1 VRPRAARIV
10 RLVALVLLVPAVAG
24 ASATG
29 PKPLQPRVYADTGVR
44 LTDVVWTGTQFLYV
58 ENTTNRVYA
67 AGPQG
72 VPVRPFA
79 SMPNVV
85 EETRCRLSPGAHGFA
100 PGDVYC
106 HAPDNTIYRIA
117 ADGTVSVFAR
127 LPDSSV
133 SDGALAFDTVGRFGY
148 ALVAATGRS
157 GAAEPS
163 GGDVYAIDAA
173 GEVRHIGTYPG
184 LGGADE
190 IVVAPAR
197 LAAGELLITVDA
209 GSRGT
214 LVLMDAHGRT
224 RTIASLPDGPNPL
237 AVIGAAPPTPP
248 PPLLHPPPPP
258 PPPPPPAARA
268 LLHRHRHDR
277 RLPRPGS
284 AAGTVRRRRD
294 RRQRGERDVLGSATA
309 AARARAADAP
319 AADEHAGGDVRPRGR
334 DLRRRL
340 TGELERDLLE
350 AGEVVAAREHVHIRQ
365 RRLHAAGQR
374 LVRRVALQRVQPDD
388 AVGEP

>member
-1 VRPRAARIV
+1 MSPRAAGIL
-10 RLVALVLLVPAVAG
+10 RLVVLLALVPAVAA
-24 ASATG
+24 ASAAG
-29 PKPLQPRVYADTGVR
+29 PKPLQPRLYADTGVR
-44 LTDVVWTGTQFLYV
+44 LTDVVWTGTRFLYV
-58 ENTTNRVYA
+58 ENTTNRVFA

-100 PGDVYC
+100 PDDVYC

-163 GGDVYAIDAA
+163 GRGRVCDRRGRRGSPV
-173 GEVRHIGTYPG
+173 GTYPG
-184 LGGADE
+184 PGGADE

-197 LAAGELLITVDA
+197 LAAGELVIAVDA
-209 GSRGT
+209 GGRGT
-214 LVLMDAHGRT
+214 LVLMDARGQT
-224 RTIASLPDGPNPL
+224 RTIASLPDGPSPL
-237 AVIGAAPPTPP
+237 AVVGAPPLHARAVPLPP
-248 PPLLHPPPPP
+248 PGLYFT
-258 PPPPPPAARA
+258 
-268 LLHRHRHDR
+268 DT
-277 RLPRPGS
+277 GS
-284 AAGTVRRRRD
+284 T
-294 RRQRGERDVLGSATA
+294 DVFSLVA
-309 AARARAADAP
+309 AAQLAPYVGDVIVGSEVKGMFWVVRPRCRTPARAADAP
-319 AADEHAGGDVRPRGR
+319 AADHPAGGDVRPRGR

-340 TGELERDLLE
+340 TGEFERDRLE
-350 AGEVVAAREHVHIRQ
+350 TGEVVAAREHVDVRE
-365 RRLHAAGQR
+365 RRLHAPCQR
-374 LVRRVALQRVQPDD
+374 LVDGSRFSGFSQTIR
-388 AVGEP
+388 

>member
-1 VRPRAARIV
+1 VSLRAARIV
-10 RLVALVLLVPAVAG
+10 RLVVLLALVPAVA
-24 ASATG
+24 AAAVAG
-29 PKPLQPRVYADTGVR
+29 PTPLQPRLYADTGVR

-58 ENTTNRVYA
+58 ENTTNRVFA

-106 HAPDNTIYRIA
+106 HAPDNTVYRIG

-127 LPDSSV
+127 LPNSSV

-148 ALVAATGRS
+148 ALVVATGRS

-173 GEVRHIGTYPG
+173 GEVRQIGTYPG
-184 LGGADE
+184 PGGADE

-197 LAAGELLITVDA
+197 LAAGELVIAVDA
-209 GSRGT
+209 GGRGT

-224 RTIASLPDGPNPL
+224 RTIASLPDGPSPL
-237 AVIGAAPPTPP
+237 AVVGAPPRHPRAAPPPGLYFTDTGSTDVF
-248 PPLLHPPPPP
+248 LV
-258 PPPPPPAARA
+258 PAAQLA
-268 LLHRHRHDR
+268 PYVGDVIVGSEAKGLLW
-277 RLPRPGS
+277 
-284 AAGTVRRRRD
+284 V
-294 RRQRGERDVLGSATA
+294 
-309 AARARAADAP
+309 
-319 AADEHAGGDVRPRGR
+319 VRPRPLGR
-334 DLRRRL
+334 GLQTLLLPTSLPAATYDLEGA
-340 TGELERDLLE
+340 TYV
-350 AGEVVAAREHVHIRQ
+350 AG
-365 RRLHAAGQR
+365 
-374 LVRRVALQRVQPDD
+374 
-388 AVGEP
+388 

>member
-1 VRPRAARIV
+1 MSPRAAGIL
-10 RLVALVLLVPAVAG
+10 RLVVLLALVPAVAA
-24 ASATG
+24 ASAAG
-29 PKPLQPRVYADTGVR
+29 PKPLQPRLYAATGVR
-44 LTDVVWTGTQFLYV
+44 LTDVVWTGSRFLYV
-58 ENTTNRVYA
+58 ENTTNRVFA

-100 PGDVYC
+100 PNDVYC

-163 GGDVYAIDAA
+163 GGDVYAIDAS
-173 GEVRHIGTYPG
+173 GEVRHVGAYPG
-184 LGGADE
+184 PGGADE

-197 LAAGELLITVDA
+197 LAAGELVIAVDA

-224 RTIASLPDGPNPL
+224 RTIASLPDGPSPL
-237 AVIGAAPPTPP
+237 AVVGAPPRHQRAVPSPSPGLYFTDTGSTDVF
-248 PPLLHPPPPP
+248 LV
-258 PPPPPPAARA
+258 PAAQLA
-268 LLHRHRHDR
+268 PYVGDVIV
-277 RLPRPGS
+277 GS
-284 AAGTVRRRRD
+284 EVKGMFWV
-294 RRQRGERDVLGSATA
+294 
-309 AARARAADAP
+309 
-319 AADEHAGGDVRPRGR
+319 VRPRPHGR
-334 DLRRRL
+334 GLQTLLLPTTLPAATYDLEGA
-340 TGELERDLLE
+340 TYV
-350 AGEVVAAREHVHIRQ
+350 AG
-365 RRLHAAGQR
+365 
-374 LVRRVALQRVQPDD
+374 
-388 AVGEP
+388 